1 MENKRGCFKSFNSYF
16 EKTLGQYMTT
26 IFTKIIQREIPAEI
40 LLENDDVIVI
50 KDIAP
55 AAPIHLL
62 IITKKVISSL
72 QMLKEEESF
81 LLGAIVK
88 AAQEMA
94 RQLDITDYRLLTNN
108 GSEAG
113 QSVFHLHFHMLA
125 GKKLT
130 HVA

>member
-1 MENKRGCFKSFNSYF
+1 
-16 EKTLGQYMTT
+16 MTT
-26 IFTKIIQREIPAEI
+26 IFTKIISREIPAEI
-40 LLENDDVIVI
+40 LLENEHVIVI

-62 IITKKVISSL
+62 IITKKVIPSL
-72 QMLKEEESF
+72 QMLKEEEAF
-81 LLGAIVK
+81 LLGAIVQ
-88 AAQEMA
+88 AAQEIA
-94 RQLDITDYRLLTNN
+94 RLLDITDYRLLTNN
-108 GSEAG
+108 GPEAG

>member
-1 MENKRGCFKSFNSYF
+1 MA
-16 EKTLGQYMTT
+16 TL
-26 IFTKIIQREIPAEI
+26 FTKIINRELPAEI
-40 LLENDDVIVI
+40 LFENEDVIVI

-72 QMLKEEESF
+72 QMLKEEEAY

-94 RQLDITDYRLLTNN
+94 RKLDITDYRLLTNN
-108 GSEAG
+108 GPEAG
-113 QSVFHLHFHMLA
+113 QSIFHLHFHMLS

>member
-1 MENKRGCFKSFNSYF
+1 
-16 EKTLGQYMTT
+16 MTT
-26 IFTKIIQREIPAEI
+26 IFTKIINREIPADI
-40 LLENDDVIVI
+40 LLENEDVIVI

-72 QMLKEEESF
+72 QMLKEEEAF

-94 RQLDITDYRLLTNN
+94 RKLDITDYRLLTNI
-108 GSEAG
+108 GPEAG
-113 QSVFHLHFHMLA
+113 QSVFHLHFHMLS